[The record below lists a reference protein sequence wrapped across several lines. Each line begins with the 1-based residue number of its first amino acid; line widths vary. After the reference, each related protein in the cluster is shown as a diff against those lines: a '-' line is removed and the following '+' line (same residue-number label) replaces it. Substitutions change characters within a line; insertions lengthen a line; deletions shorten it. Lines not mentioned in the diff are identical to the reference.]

1 MPYAPTVNDRSGE
14 ILAGF
19 QTDAANTRAEGM
31 QSFGKSIGEGLESI
45 GSSIAEVIT
54 KKQEDASKATSIG
67 EALNTMQSTLPTY
80 GAEGVALQQ
89 IITKRMADAGNN
101 LDKMSGIY
109 MAFQPAMQNLQSR
122 FYENARI
129 EGFKDLSDYK
139 SANTPAAATTQPK
152 FDANYGRQFYQV
164 FRQQGKMTHE
174 QALDEMDKAGLSWAK
189 QYIEPQ
195 KNPFFQ

>member
-14 ILAGF
+14 ILAGY
-19 QTDAANTRAEGM
+19 QTNAANTRAQGM
-31 QSFGKSIGEGLESI
+31 QNFGQSIGEGLESM

-122 FYENARI
+122 FNQNA
-129 EGFKDLSDYK
+129 
-139 SANTPAAATTQPK
+139 
-152 FDANYGRQFYQV
+152 
-164 FRQQGKMTHE
+164 
-174 QALDEMDKAGLSWAK
+174 QALNLAK
-189 QYIEPQ
+189 QKAALGIGGGGGSSPMFSVDVAPGVDED
-195 KNPFFQ
+195 

>member
-1 MPYAPTVNDRSGE
+1 MFAYNPQVNDRSGE
-14 ILAGF
+14 ILGAS
-19 QTDAANTRAEGM
+19 QTNAANIRAQGM
-31 QSFGKSIGEGLESI
+31 QSFGQSIGEGLESM

-122 FYENARI
+122 FNQ
-129 EGFKDLSDYK
+129 
-139 SANTPAAATTQPK
+139 N
-152 FDANYGRQFYQV
+152 NQF
-164 FRQQGKMTHE
+164 T
-174 QALDEMDKAGLSWAK
+174 QALNLAK
-189 QYIEPQ
+189 QKAALGIGGGGGSSPMFSVDVADGVDISQ
-195 KNPFFQ
+195 

>member
-14 ILAGF
+14 ILAAF
-19 QTDAANTRAEGM
+19 QANAAETRAQGM
-31 QSFGKSIGEGLESI
+31 QSFGQSIGEGLESM
-45 GSSIAEVIT
+45 GSSIAGVLT

-122 FYENARI
+122 FNQNNQY
-129 EGFKDLSDYK
+129 
-139 SANTPAAATTQPK
+139 T
-152 FDANYGRQFYQV
+152 
-164 FRQQGKMTHE
+164 
-174 QALDEMDKAGLSWAK
+174 QALNLAQKKAALGIGGGGGSAPTLDVGVEGVDIWR
-189 QYIEPQ
+189 
-195 KNPFFQ
+195 

>member
-1 MPYAPTVNDRSGE
+1 MFAYNPQVNDRSGE
-14 ILAGF
+14 ILGAS
-19 QTDAANTRAEGM
+19 QANAANTRAQGM
-31 QSFGKSIGEGLESI
+31 QFFGQSIGEGLESM

-109 MAFQPAMQNLQSR
+109 MASVPAMENLRSR
-122 FYENARI
+122 FIQNNQY
-129 EGFKDLSDYK
+129 
-139 SANTPAAATTQPK
+139 TQA
-152 FDANYGRQFYQV
+152 FN
-164 FRQQGKMTHE
+164 
-174 QALDEMDKAGLSWAK
+174 LAK
-189 QYIEPQ
+189 QKAALGIGGGGGSSPMFSVDVADGVDIYQ
-195 KNPFFQ
+195 